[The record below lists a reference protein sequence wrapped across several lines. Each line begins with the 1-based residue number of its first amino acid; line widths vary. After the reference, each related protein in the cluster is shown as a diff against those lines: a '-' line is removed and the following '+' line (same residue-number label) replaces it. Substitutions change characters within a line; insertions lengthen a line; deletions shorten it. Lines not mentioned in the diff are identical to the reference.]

1 MKAAEITENAHFG
14 GEAFAAGGRARGARK
29 RSYQNQDPQCVV
41 PGQAAA
47 LAPPGSL
54 LEMQSLQLC
63 PRPADP
69 EALGWGHRCFN
80 QPTGGPDA
88 QSRLGATAL

>member
-29 RSYQNQDPQCVV
+29 RSCQNQDPQRVV

-47 LAPPGSL
+47 SAPPGSL